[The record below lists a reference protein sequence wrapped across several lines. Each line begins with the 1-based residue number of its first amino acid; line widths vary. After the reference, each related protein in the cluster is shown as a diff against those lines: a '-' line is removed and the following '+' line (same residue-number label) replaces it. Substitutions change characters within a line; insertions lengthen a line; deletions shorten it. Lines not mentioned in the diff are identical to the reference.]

1 MGNVNCSALDSEN
14 VCSLYVL
21 RQEDRKMTNKRMQA
35 WCYGDGLIV
44 FGQGIP
50 DDAYAISDGGEE
62 EMAIVRRLAHED
74 GGSYWVPGVRDD
86 RDWKDR
92 IEAFA
97 DACTEHLDDGFSRF
111 TEAELASFDKPK
123 ESS

>member
-1 MGNVNCSALDSEN
+1 
-14 VCSLYVL
+14 
-21 RQEDRKMTNKRMQA
+21 MTDKRMQA
-35 WCYGDGLIV
+35 WCYGDGLIK

-50 DDAYAISDGGEE
+50 DDAYAISDGGDE
-62 EMAIVRRLAHED
+62 EMDIVRRVAHED
-74 GGSYWVPGVRDD
+74 GGSYWVPGIRDD

-111 TEAELASFDKPK
+111 TAEELASGDEAAQSKDK
-123 ESS
+123 